1 MASKTQ
7 APATAPVAEQPER
20 HQQGPELLEI
30 GELRSKHKIGRAV
43 FAGVCAVQDWKP
55 GKQITEEEFLAA
67 VAAFTGA
74 PMSGAH
80 SGKGAGAHA

>member
-7 APATAPVAEQPER
+7 APAPAPVAEQPEQ

-43 FAGVCAVQDWKP
+43 FAGVCAAQDWKP
-55 GKQITEEEFLAA
+55 GKKITEAAFKAA
-67 VAAFTGA
+67 VEAFTGA
-74 PMSGAH
+74 PMSGAR
-80 SGKGAGAHA
+80 SEKEARA